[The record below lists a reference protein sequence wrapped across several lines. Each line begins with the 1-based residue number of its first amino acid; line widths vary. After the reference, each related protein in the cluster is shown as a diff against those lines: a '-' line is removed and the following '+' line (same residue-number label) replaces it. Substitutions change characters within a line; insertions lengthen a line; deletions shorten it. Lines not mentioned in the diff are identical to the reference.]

1 MIWASGR
8 GVESERSN
16 RGEVN
21 EDFDPGAVR
30 EVGEK
35 CTSREMTHP
44 VDTSTENAEQ
54 VDEAW
59 RVSGEGE
66 REKRKS
72 SF

>member
-1 MIWASGR
+1 MIWANGR
-8 GVESERSN
+8 GVESEKSD
-16 RGEVN
+16 RGELN
-21 EDFDPGAVR
+21 EDMNSGAVR
-30 EVGEK
+30 EVGERS
-35 CTSREMTHP
+35 TSRVMTHP